1 IDIKKQNSCVEKK
14 KRKKSGSRFNDPV
27 NGCNQLFA
35 LMFPEI
41 PLDAIWNKQKH
52 PFDDDDHIKMME
64 NDDGGD
70 GGHNVH
76 FKSTIDHYITFFFLY
91 S

>member
-1 IDIKKQNSCVEKK
+1 
-14 KRKKSGSRFNDPV
+14 
-27 NGCNQLFA
+27 
-35 LMFPEI
+35 MFPEI

-76 FKSTIDHYITFFFLY
+76 FKSTIDHYVTFFFLY